1 MRGRGSTLLPLLRT
15 LTSRQGH
22 AEAAVATRASSV
34 SLTTTSES
42 TSDSAGRE
50 VGKGPL
56 RGFALPQFWESRAQR
71 QAHRSLN
78 SASALE
84 VCPHIFVSRPGPPV
98 EIDRSP
104 GPRSPAGLQ
113 RPKKKKSNQGGGG
126 ERRTNGSRAG
136 PGGGARTR
144 PSTKTETIVVRLK
157 ESLRCAAVRAR
168 HR

>member
-1 MRGRGSTLLPLLRT
+1 MLPPPGYSLFFFFQETRIEPLGRSYDLKGAMRGRGSTLLPLLRT

-42 TSDSAGRE
+42 TSDSAGQE

-84 VCPHIFVSRPGPPV
+84 VCPHIFISPPTPSHSTLSRRSDGELPPRVALTRLATFYLSFAGPV
-98 EIDRSP
+98 LE
-104 GPRSPAGLQ
+104 
-113 RPKKKKSNQGGGG
+113 
-126 ERRTNGSRAG
+126 RAG
-136 PGGGARTR
+136 A
-144 PSTKTETIVVRLK
+144 
-157 ESLRCAAVRAR
+157 LR
-168 HR
+168 